1 MDRWI
6 DRWIDGQIK
15 TLIFEPDGERLAL
28 RGPRTR
34 DSDRN
39 PEIKQKHYVK
49 KCYDI
54 IMEV

>member
-1 MDRWI
+1 M

-54 IMEV
+54 IIEV